1 MEVLIFFGLEKE
13 LKKMKPLLLKIEQL
27 ENQIKSLT
35 DEELKAQTEMFKK
48 RLANGEKLEKLLPE
62 AFATVREA
70 SWRVLGMRQFPVQLM
85 GGIALHYGK
94 VAEMKTGEGKTL
106 VCAAPA
112 YLNALSGQGVYVVTV
127 NDYLAKRDAE
137 EIGKIHQFLGLS
149 VGCVLHDM
157 TQAERK
163 AAYACDITYVTNN
176 ELGFDYLRD
185 NMATGKEQEV
195 LRGLTYA
202 IIDEADSVLI
212 DEARTPLIISGQD
225 GKSTKIYEICDILA
239 NMMERGIYKKLSTVD
254 VLAGEI
260 REESGDFVVDEKEK
274 TIMLTE
280 AGIEKVE
287 RFFHI
292 EDLSSPDNIA
302 LQHNVI
308 LALKANE
315 LMKKDRDYVVQDGEI
330 LIVDEFTGRIMH
342 GRRYSDGLHQ
352 AIEAK
357 ERVAVKQESRTLAT
371 ITFQSFFNKFK
382 RKSGMTGT
390 AMTEKKEF
398 RNIYGMDVVSIP
410 TNRPVIRIDHEDAVY
425 KTKGE
430 KFAAVI
436 HEVERAHATGQPVLV
451 GTTNVETSE
460 LLSSM
465 LKQAGIKHQVLN
477 AKHHAMEAEIVANAG
492 KHGQVTI
499 ATNMAGRGTDI
510 KLDMEARMSG
520 GLLVI
525 GTERHESR
533 RIDNQLIGRSGRQG
547 DPGESKFFL
556 SLEDNLLRM
565 FGTEKFMELFRQM
578 GVEEGEKIHHSL
590 LTKAIANAQKK
601 IEGNYFGMR
610 EQLLKYDRVNN
621 EQREII
627 YEDRQAILNGTEME
641 TIVLSYMDEWL
652 RLVAEQMDHNRKE
665 WRVETLRE
673 KMLPIIPE
681 MPSGLTDEKLKHMK
695 KKTLYQELYAQIKD
709 RYDFLQKA
717 LGGKESMEQLMRIIL
732 LKTIDNKWMTHLD
745 NMEKLKEGIG
755 LMAYGQTDPVIAY
768 KQEGYRMFFE
778 MLENIKIDTL
788 STLFHTRIHWEN
800 T

>member
-1 MEVLIFFGLEKE
+1 MLQTKKSKE

-48 RLANGEKLEKLLPE
+48 HLANGEKLEKLLPE

-292 EDLSSPDNIA
+292 EDLSSPNNIA

-652 RLVAEQMDHNRKE
+652 RLVVEQMDHNRKE

>member
-1 MEVLIFFGLEKE
+1 MLQTKKSKE

-239 NMMERGIYKKLSTVD
+239 NMIERGIYKKLSTVD

-652 RLVAEQMDHNRKE
+652 RLVVEQMDHNRKE

>member
-1 MEVLIFFGLEKE
+1 MLQTKKSKE

-652 RLVAEQMDHNRKE
+652 CLVVEQMDHNRKE

>member
-1 MEVLIFFGLEKE
+1 MLQTKNSKE

-35 DEELKAQTEMFKK
+35 DEELKAQTEAFKK
-48 RLANGEKLEKLLPE
+48 RLENGEKLEKLLPE

-652 RLVAEQMDHNRKE
+652 RLVVEQMDHNRKE

>member
-1 MEVLIFFGLEKE
+1 MLQNKNRKLR
-13 LKKMKPLLLKIEQL
+13 KMKSLLQQIERL
-27 ENQIKSLT
+27 ENQMKSMT
-35 DEELKAQTEMFKK
+35 DEELKEQTEKFKK
-48 RLANGEKLEKLLPE
+48 RLVNGEKLEKILPE
-62 AFATVREA
+62 VFATVREA

-85 GGIALHYGK
+85 GGIALHFGK

-157 TQAERK
+157 TPAERK
-163 AAYACDITYVTNN
+163 AAYACDITYVTNH

-185 NMATGKEQEV
+185 NMATGKEREV

-239 NMMERGIYKKLSTVD
+239 NMMECGVYQKLSTVNL
-254 VLAGEI
+254 LAGES
-260 REESGDFVVDEKEK
+260 REESGDYVIDEKEK
-274 TIMLTE
+274 VILLTE
-280 AGIEKVE
+280 SGIRKVE
-287 RFFHI
+287 QFFHI
-292 EDLSSPDNIA
+292 KDLSSPENIA

-330 LIVDEFTGRIMH
+330 MIVDEFTGRIMQ

-357 ERVAVKQESRTLAT
+357 ERVAVKQENRTLAT
-371 ITFQSFFNKFK
+371 ITFQNFFNKFK
-382 RKSGMTGT
+382 RKAGMTGT

-425 KTKGE
+425 KTTKE
-430 KFAAVI
+430 KFAAVV
-436 HEVERAHATGQPVLV
+436 HEVKRAHATGQPVLV
-451 GTTNVETSE
+451 GTTSVETSE
-460 LLSSM
+460 MLSSM
-465 LKQAGIKHQVLN
+465 FRQAGIKHQVLN

-578 GVEEGEKIHHSL
+578 GVEEGEKINHSL

-601 IEGNYFGMR
+601 IEGNYFGIR

-627 YEDRQAILNGTEME
+627 YGDRRAILNGTEME
-641 TIVLSYMDEWL
+641 TIILSYMDEWL
-652 RLVAEQMDHNRKE
+652 RSVVEQMDHNRKE
-665 WRVETLRE
+665 WKVETLQE
-673 KMLPIIPE
+673 KMLPILPE

-695 KKTLYQELYAQIKD
+695 KRTLYQELYVQTKD
-709 RYDFLQKA
+709 RYDLLQKA
-717 LGGKESMEQLMRIIL
+717 LGGKESMERLMRIIL

-755 LMAYGQTDPVIAY
+755 LTAYSQTDPVIAY

-788 STLFHTRIHWEN
+788 STLFHTRICPEN

>member
-1 MEVLIFFGLEKE
+1 MLQTKKSKE

-652 RLVAEQMDHNRKE
+652 RLAVEQMDHNRKE

>member
-1 MEVLIFFGLEKE
+1 MLQTKKSKE

-292 EDLSSPDNIA
+292 EDLSSPNNIA

-652 RLVAEQMDHNRKE
+652 RLVVEQMDHNRKE

>member
-1 MEVLIFFGLEKE
+1 MLQTKKSKE

-239 NMMERGIYKKLSTVD
+239 NMIERGIYKKLSTVD

-652 RLVAEQMDHNRKE
+652 CLVVEQMDHNRKE

-745 NMEKLKEGIG
+745 NMEKLKEGIS

>member
-1 MEVLIFFGLEKE
+1 MLQTKKSKE

-465 LKQAGIKHQVLN
+465 LKQAGIKHQELN
-477 AKHHAMEAEIVANAG
+477 AKHHAMEAA
-492 KHGQVTI
+492 
-499 ATNMAGRGTDI
+499 
-510 KLDMEARMSG
+510 
-520 GLLVI
+520 
-525 GTERHESR
+525 
-533 RIDNQLIGRSGRQG
+533 
-547 DPGESKFFL
+547 
-556 SLEDNLLRM
+556 
-565 FGTEKFMELFRQM
+565 
-578 GVEEGEKIHHSL
+578 
-590 LTKAIANAQKK
+590 
-601 IEGNYFGMR
+601 
-610 EQLLKYDRVNN
+610 
-621 EQREII
+621 
-627 YEDRQAILNGTEME
+627 
-641 TIVLSYMDEWL
+641 
-652 RLVAEQMDHNRKE
+652 
-665 WRVETLRE
+665 
-673 KMLPIIPE
+673 
-681 MPSGLTDEKLKHMK
+681 
-695 KKTLYQELYAQIKD
+695 
-709 RYDFLQKA
+709 
-717 LGGKESMEQLMRIIL
+717 
-732 LKTIDNKWMTHLD
+732 
-745 NMEKLKEGIG
+745 
-755 LMAYGQTDPVIAY
+755 
-768 KQEGYRMFFE
+768 
-778 MLENIKIDTL
+778 
-788 STLFHTRIHWEN
+788 
-800 T
+800 

>member
-1 MEVLIFFGLEKE
+1 MLQTKNSKE

-35 DEELKAQTEMFKK
+35 DEELKAQTEAFKK
-48 RLANGEKLEKLLPE
+48 RLENGEKLEKLLPE

-127 NDYLAKRDAE
+127 NDYLAKRDEE

-163 AAYACDITYVTNN
+163 AAYASDITYVTNN

-185 NMATGKEQEV
+185 NMATDKDQEV
-195 LRGLTYA
+195 LRGLNYA

-239 NMMERGIYKKLSTVD
+239 NMMERGAYKKLSTVD
-254 VLAGEI
+254 LLAGES
-260 REESGDFVVDEKEK
+260 REESGDYMVDEKEK
-274 TIMLTE
+274 IILLTE
-280 AGIEKVE
+280 TGIRKVE
-287 RFFHI
+287 QFFHI
-292 EDLSSPDNIA
+292 KDLSSPENIA

-330 LIVDEFTGRIMH
+330 MIVDEFTGRIMH

-357 ERVAVKQESRTLAT
+357 EHVAVKQESRTLAT

-410 TNRPVIRIDHEDAVY
+410 TNRPVMRIDHEDAVY

-430 KFAAVI
+430 KFAAVV

-465 LKQAGIKHQVLN
+465 FKQAGIKHQVLN
-477 AKHHAMEAEIVANAG
+477 AKHHAMEAEIIANAG

-565 FGTEKFMELFRQM
+565 FGTEKFMELFRQV
-578 GVEEGEKIHHSL
+578 GVEEGEKIRHSL

-601 IEGNYFGMR
+601 IEENYFGMR

-627 YEDRQAILNGTEME
+627 YGDRQAILNGAEME
-641 TIVLSYMDEWL
+641 TIVLSYMNEWL
-652 RLVAEQMDHNRKE
+652 QSVVEQMNNEKE
-665 WRVETLRE
+665 WKVETLRE
-673 KMLPIIPE
+673 KMLPMISEI
-681 MPSGLTDEKLKHMK
+681 PSGLTDEKLRGMK
-695 KKTLYQELYAQIKD
+695 KKTLYHVLYAQMKD
-709 RYDFLQKA
+709 RYDLLQKA
-717 LGGKESMEQLMRIIL
+717 LGKEQMERLMRIIL

-755 LMAYGQTDPVIAY
+755 LVAYSQTDPVIAY

-788 STLFHTRIHWEN
+788 STLFHTRICPEN

>member
-1 MEVLIFFGLEKE
+1 MLQTKKSKE

-239 NMMERGIYKKLSTVD
+239 NMIERGIYKKLSTVD

-652 RLVAEQMDHNRKE
+652 CLVVEQMDHNRKE

>member
-1 MEVLIFFGLEKE
+1 MLQTKKSKE

>member
-1 MEVLIFFGLEKE
+1 M
-13 LKKMKPLLLKIEQL
+13 
-27 ENQIKSLT
+27 
-35 DEELKAQTEMFKK
+35 
-48 RLANGEKLEKLLPE
+48 
-62 AFATVREA
+62 
-70 SWRVLGMRQFPVQLM
+70 
-85 GGIALHYGK
+85 
-94 VAEMKTGEGKTL
+94 
-106 VCAAPA
+106 
-112 YLNALSGQGVYVVTV
+112 
-127 NDYLAKRDAE
+127 
-137 EIGKIHQFLGLS
+137 
-149 VGCVLHDM
+149 
-157 TQAERK
+157 
-163 AAYACDITYVTNN
+163 
-176 ELGFDYLRD
+176 
-185 NMATGKEQEV
+185 
-195 LRGLTYA
+195 
-202 IIDEADSVLI
+202 
-212 DEARTPLIISGQD
+212 
-225 GKSTKIYEICDILA
+225 
-239 NMMERGIYKKLSTVD
+239 
-254 VLAGEI
+254 
-260 REESGDFVVDEKEK
+260 
-274 TIMLTE
+274 
-280 AGIEKVE
+280 
-287 RFFHI
+287 
-292 EDLSSPDNIA
+292 
-302 LQHNVI
+302 
-308 LALKANE
+308 
-315 LMKKDRDYVVQDGEI
+315 VQDGEI

-510 KLDMEARMSG
+510 NLDMEARMSG

>member
-1 MEVLIFFGLEKE
+1 MLQTKKSKE

-652 RLVAEQMDHNRKE
+652 RLVVEQMDHNRKE

>member
-1 MEVLIFFGLEKE
+1 
-13 LKKMKPLLLKIEQL
+13 MKSLLQQIERL
-27 ENQIKSLT
+27 ENQMKSMT
-35 DEELKAQTEMFKK
+35 DEELKEQTEKFKK
-48 RLANGEKLEKLLPE
+48 RLVNGEKLEKLLPE
-62 AFATVREA
+62 VFATVREA

-157 TQAERK
+157 TQVERK
-163 AAYACDITYVTNN
+163 AAYACDITYVTNH

-185 NMATGKEQEV
+185 NMATEKEQEV

-239 NMMERGIYKKLSTVD
+239 NMMECGVYQKLSTVNL
-254 VLAGEI
+254 LAGES
-260 REESGDFVVDEKEK
+260 REESGDYVVDEKEK
-274 TIMLTE
+274 VILLTE
-280 AGIEKVE
+280 SGIRKVE
-287 RFFHI
+287 QFFHI
-292 EDLSSPDNIA
+292 KDLSSPENIA

-330 LIVDEFTGRIMH
+330 MIVDEFTGRIMQ

-357 ERVAVKQESRTLAT
+357 ERVAVKQENRTLAT
-371 ITFQSFFNKFK
+371 ITFQNFFNKFK
-382 RKSGMTGT
+382 RKAGMTGT
-390 AMTEKKEF
+390 AMTEKREF

-425 KTKGE
+425 KTTKE
-430 KFAAVI
+430 KFAAVV
-436 HEVERAHATGQPVLV
+436 HEVKRAHATGQPVLV
-451 GTTNVETSE
+451 GTTSVETSE
-460 LLSSM
+460 MLSSM
-465 LKQAGIKHQVLN
+465 FRQAGIKHQVLN
-477 AKHHAMEAEIVANAG
+477 AKHHAMEAKIVANAG

-565 FGTEKFMELFRQM
+565 FGAEKFMELFRQM
-578 GVEEGEKIHHSL
+578 GVEEGEKINHSL

-601 IEGNYFGMR
+601 IEGNYFGIR

-627 YEDRQAILNGTEME
+627 YGDRRAILNGTEME
-641 TIVLSYMDEWL
+641 TIILSYVDEWL
-652 RLVAEQMDHNRKE
+652 RSVVEQMDHNRKE
-665 WRVETLRE
+665 WKVETLQE
-673 KMLPIIPE
+673 KMLPILPE
-681 MPSGLTDEKLKHMK
+681 MPSGLTDETLKHMK
-695 KKTLYQELYAQIKD
+695 KGTLYQELYAQIKD
-709 RYDFLQKA
+709 RYDLLQKA
-717 LGGKESMEQLMRIIL
+717 LGGKESMERLMRIIL

-755 LMAYGQTDPVIAY
+755 LTAYGQTDPVIAY

-788 STLFHTRIHWEN
+788 STLLHTRICPEN

>member
-1 MEVLIFFGLEKE
+1 MLQTKKSKE

-601 IEGNYFGMR
+601 IEDNYFGMR

-652 RLVAEQMDHNRKE
+652 CLVVEQMDHNRKE

>member
-1 MEVLIFFGLEKE
+1 MLQAKNQKE

-27 ENQIKSLT
+27 EDQIKSLT
-35 DEELKAQTEMFKK
+35 DEELKAQTEKFKR
-48 RLANGEKLEKLLPE
+48 RLANGERLEVLLPE
-62 AFATVREA
+62 TFATVREA
-70 SWRVLGMRQFPVQLM
+70 SRRVLGMRQFPVQLM
-85 GGIALHYGK
+85 GGIALHYGR

-112 YLNALSGQGVYVVTV
+112 YLNALTGHGVHVVTV
-127 NDYLAKRDAE
+127 NDYLAQRDAE

-157 TQAERK
+157 SQPERK

-185 NMATGKEQEV
+185 NMATSKDQEV
-195 LRGLTYA
+195 LRGLNYA

-239 NMMERGIYKKLSTVD
+239 NMMECGVYKKLSTVD
-254 VLAGEI
+254 LLAGEG
-260 REESGDFVVDEKEK
+260 REESGDFVVDQKEK
-274 TIMLTE
+274 TVMLTG

-292 EDLSSPDNIA
+292 KDLSSPENIA
-302 LQHNVI
+302 LQHNII
-308 LALKANE
+308 LALKANT

-330 LIVDEFTGRIMH
+330 MIVDEFTGRIMH

-371 ITFQSFFNKFK
+371 ITFQSFFNKFE

-398 RNIYGMDVVSIP
+398 RNIYGMDVISIP

-425 KTKGE
+425 KTTKE
-430 KFAAVI
+430 KFNAVVS
-436 HEVERAHATGQPVLV
+436 EVKRAHATGQPILV
-451 GTTNVETSE
+451 GTTSVEISE
-460 LLSSM
+460 MLSDM
-465 LKQAGIKHQVLN
+465 LTKAGMAHQVLN
-477 AKHHAMEAEIVANAG
+477 AKYHAIEADIIAKAG
-492 KHGQVTI
+492 KHGQITI

-510 KLDMEARMSG
+510 KLDEEAKAAG

-547 DPGESKFFL
+547 DPGESKFYL
-556 SLEDNLLRM
+556 SLEDHLLKM
-565 FGTEKFMELFRQM
+565 FGTENLMELFSRV
-578 GVEEGEKIHHSL
+578 GVEEGEEIKHNL
-590 LTKAIANAQKK
+590 LTKAIANAQQK
-601 IEGNYFGMR
+601 IEGNHFGAR
-610 EQLLKYDRVNN
+610 EQLLKYDRINN

-627 YEDRQAILNGTEME
+627 YGDRQAILNGAEME
-641 TIVLSYMDEWL
+641 EVILSYADSWL
-652 RLVAEQMDHNRKE
+652 ESMMKTLGKHKNA
-665 WRVETLRE
+665 WTVEALTE
-673 KMLPIIPE
+673 KIPPIISGI
-681 MPSGLTDEKLKHMK
+681 PSGFTDADLKKMSRK
-695 KKTLYQELYAQIKD
+695 QLRD
-709 RYDFLQKA
+709 NLQKQI
-717 LGGKESMEQLMRIIL
+717 LDKYVCLKESMGGKEDMEKLMRLIL
-732 LKTIDNKWMTHLD
+732 IKTIDNKWVTHLD

-755 LMAYGQTDPVIAY
+755 LTAYGQTDPVIAY
-768 KQEGYRMFFE
+768 KQEGYQMFFE
-778 MLENIKIDTL
+778 MLENIKLDTL
-788 STLFHTRIHWEN
+788 STLFHTRMVFHAN
-800 T
+800 DM

>member
-1 MEVLIFFGLEKE
+1 MLQTKKSKE

-185 NMATGKEQEV
+185 NMATDKDQEV
-195 LRGLTYA
+195 LRGLNYA

-239 NMMERGIYKKLSTVD
+239 NMMERGAYKKLSTVD
-254 VLAGEI
+254 LLAGES
-260 REESGDFVVDEKEK
+260 REESGDYMVDEKEK
-274 TIMLTE
+274 IILLTE
-280 AGIEKVE
+280 TGIRKVE
-287 RFFHI
+287 QFFHI
-292 EDLSSPDNIA
+292 KDLSSPENIA

-330 LIVDEFTGRIMH
+330 MIVDEFTGRIMH

-357 ERVAVKQESRTLAT
+357 EHVAVKQESRTLAT

-410 TNRPVIRIDHEDAVY
+410 TNRPVMRIDHEDAVY

-430 KFAAVI
+430 KFAAVV

-465 LKQAGIKHQVLN
+465 FKQAGIKHQVLN
-477 AKHHAMEAEIVANAG
+477 AKHHAMEAEIIANAG

>member
-1 MEVLIFFGLEKE
+1 MLRTKNQKE
-13 LKKMKPLLLKIEQL
+13 LKKMQPLLLKIEQL
-27 ENQIKSLT
+27 EDQIKPLT
-35 DEELKAQTEMFKK
+35 DEDLKAQTEKLKK

-70 SWRVLGMRQFPVQLM
+70 SWRILGMKQFPVQLM

-112 YLNALSGQGVYVVTV
+112 YLNALTGNGVHVVTI
-127 NDYLAKRDAE
+127 NDYLAQRDAE

-149 VGCVLHDM
+149 VGCVRHDM
-157 TQAERK
+157 SQLERK

-185 NMATGKEQEV
+185 NMATSKEYEV
-195 LRGLTYA
+195 LRGLNYA

-212 DEARTPLIISGQD
+212 DEARTPLIISGQG

-239 NMMERGIYKKLSTVD
+239 NMMNRGVYKKLSTVD
-254 VLAGEI
+254 FLAGED
-260 REESGDFVVDEKEK
+260 RKESGDFVVDEKEK
-274 TIMLTE
+274 IIMLTE

-292 EDLSSPDNIA
+292 KDLSSPENIA

-315 LMKKDRDYVVQDGEI
+315 LMKKDRDYVVQNGEV

-342 GRRYSDGLHQ
+342 GRRYSDGLQQ

-357 ERVAVKQESRTLAT
+357 ERVAVKQESRTLAI
-371 ITFQSFFNKFK
+371 ITFQSFFNKFE

-398 RNIYGMDVVSIP
+398 RNIYGMDVISIP
-410 TNRPVIRIDHEDAVY
+410 TNCPVIRIDHDDAVY
-425 KTKGE
+425 KTAKE
-430 KFAAVI
+430 KFNAVIAAVK
-436 HEVERAHATGQPVLV
+436 RAHATGQPILV
-451 GTTNVETSE
+451 GTTSVEISE
-460 LLSSM
+460 MLSAM
-465 LKQAGIKHQVLN
+465 LTKAGLTHQVLN
-477 AKHHAMEAEIVANAG
+477 AKYHAMEAEIIAQAG
-492 KHGQVTI
+492 RHGQITI

-510 KLDMEARMSG
+510 KLDKEAKAVG

-547 DPGESKFFL
+547 DPGESKFYL
-556 SLEDNLLRM
+556 SLEDNLLKM
-565 FGTEKFMELFRQM
+565 FGTENLMTLFSQV
-578 GVEEGEKIHHSL
+578 GVEEGEEIKHSL
-590 LTKAIANAQKK
+590 LTKAIANAQQK
-601 IEGNYFGMR
+601 IEGNHFGSR

-627 YEDRQAILNGTEME
+627 YGDRQAILNGAEME
-641 TIVLSYMDEWL
+641 GIVLSYLNTWL
-652 RLVAEQMDHNRKE
+652 ESIIKQLGNNKKE
-665 WRVETLRE
+665 WTVETLTE
-673 KMLPIIPE
+673 KISPIVPGV
-681 MPSGLTDEKLKHMK
+681 PCDLTDEILKKMTKNHLRDNLYDQMMK
-695 KKTLYQELYAQIKD
+695 KYNSLKD
-709 RYDFLQKA
+709 A
-717 LGGKESMEQLMRIIL
+717 IGGKESMERLMRLIL
-732 LKTIDNKWMTHLD
+732 LKTIDNKWVTHLD

-755 LMAYGQTDPVIAY
+755 LAAYRQTDPVIAY
-768 KQEGYRMFFE
+768 KQEGYQMFFE
-778 MLENIKIDTL
+778 MLENIKLDML
-788 STLFHTRIHWEN
+788 STLFHTRMTLQEKV
-800 T
+800 

>member
-1 MEVLIFFGLEKE
+1 MLQTKKSKE

-185 NMATGKEQEV
+185 NMATWKEQEV

-254 VLAGEI
+254 VLAGET

-425 KTKGE
+425 KTTKE
-430 KFAAVI
+430 KFAAVV

-465 LKQAGIKHQVLN
+465 FRQAGIKHQVLN

-578 GVEEGEKIHHSL
+578 GVEEGEKINHSL

-627 YEDRQAILNGTEME
+627 YGDRQAILNGTEME
-641 TIVLSYMDEWL
+641 TIVLSYMNEWL
-652 RLVAEQMDHNRKE
+652 RSVMEQMDHNRKE

-681 MPSGLTDEKLKHMK
+681 MPSDLTDEKLKHMK

>member
-1 MEVLIFFGLEKE
+1 MLQTKKSKE

-430 KFAAVI
+430 KFAAVV

-627 YEDRQAILNGTEME
+627 YEDRQAILNGAEME
-641 TIVLSYMDEWL
+641 TIVLSYMNEWL
-652 RLVAEQMDHNRKE
+652 QSVVEQMNNEKE

-778 MLENIKIDTL
+778 MLENIKIDTP

>member
-1 MEVLIFFGLEKE
+1 MLQAKNQKE
-13 LKKMKPLLLKIEQL
+13 LKKMKPLLLEIEKFEGL
-27 ENQIKSLT
+27 MKSLS
-35 DEELKAQTEMFKK
+35 DDELKAQTEKFKK
-48 RLANGEKLEKLLPE
+48 RLANGEKPDKLLPE

-70 SWRVLGMRQFPVQLM
+70 SWRVLGMRQFPVQMM

-112 YLNALSGQGVYVVTV
+112 YLNALSGQGVHVVTV
-127 NDYLAKRDAE
+127 NDYLAQRDAE
-137 EIGKIHQFLGLS
+137 EIGKVHQFLGLS

-163 AAYACDITYVTNN
+163 TAYACDITYVTNH

-185 NMATGKEQEV
+185 NMATEKEQEV

-239 NMMERGIYKKLSTVD
+239 NMMERGVYQELSTVNL
-254 VLAGEI
+254 LAGES
-260 REESGDFVVDEKEK
+260 REETGDFVVDEKEK
-274 TIMLTE
+274 TVMLTE
-280 AGIEKVE
+280 AGIRKVE
-287 RFFHI
+287 QFFHI
-292 EDLSSPDNIA
+292 KDLSSPENIA

-330 LIVDEFTGRIMH
+330 MIVDEFTGRIMH

-357 ERVAVKQESRTLAT
+357 ERVAVKQENRTLAT
-371 ITFQSFFNKFK
+371 ITFQNFFNKFE
-382 RKSGMTGT
+382 RKAGMTGT
-390 AMTEKKEF
+390 AMTERKEF

-425 KTKGE
+425 KTTKE
-430 KFAAVI
+430 KFAAVV

-451 GTTNVETSE
+451 GTTSVETSE
-460 LLSSM
+460 VLSSM
-465 LKQAGIKHQVLN
+465 FRQAGITHQVLN

-565 FGTEKFMELFRQM
+565 FGAERFMELFRQM
-578 GVEEGEKIHHSL
+578 GVEEGERIKHSL

-601 IEGNYFGMR
+601 IEGNYFGIR

-627 YEDRQAILNGTEME
+627 YGDRQAILNGTEME
-641 TIVLSYMDEWL
+641 GIVLSYLDKWL
-652 RLVAEQMDHNRKE
+652 ESVIRQLGNQKK
-665 WRVETLRE
+665 WTVEALTE
-673 KMLPIIPE
+673 KITPIVPGV
-681 MPSGLTDEKLKHMK
+681 PYNLTDEGLKKMTKNHLYNYLHDQIMK
-695 KKTLYQELYAQIKD
+695 RYHSLKD
-709 RYDFLQKA
+709 V
-717 LGGKESMEQLMRIIL
+717 LGGEEPMERLMRLIL
-732 LKTIDNKWMTHLD
+732 LKTIDSKWVTHLD
-745 NMEKLKEGIG
+745 NMEKLKAGIG
-755 LMAYGQTDPVIAY
+755 LAVYGQNDPVIAY
-768 KQEGYRMFFE
+768 KQEGYQMFFE
-778 MLENIKIDTL
+778 MLENIKQDTL
-788 STLFHTRIHWEN
+788 RTLFHTRPAYAPN
-800 T
+800 FS